1 MQPWPSFPTLA
12 VLTFEPPGTLKSV
25 FGKKER
31 ENSESERRRERRLWV
46 GNFSLSV
53 SPGFLVVIRSL
64 TAFSLT
70 HMCHR
75 NIYSTWRPDS
85 LLKNENDWTSAH
97 GQSGPH
103 SWACLRVCVR
113 VSVYTYVCLYMWLCT
128 VFVHTSECV
137 HFSMCRAI
145 ATLFFF
151 KVILCSSQWRIF
163 HSAANE
169 IVLLRMG
176 AYNCDEKN
184 KQLVNENYDM
194 FVYLIFWNCWI
205 RLNNKWDFLSKPSQE
220 NYCIPKINEGNG
232 LRRMSQCKQHQR
244 FVFKPKHG
252 F

>member
-1 MQPWPSFPTLA
+1 MSL
-12 VLTFEPPGTLKSV
+12 ED
-25 FGKKER
+25 GKEW

-70 HMCHR
+70 HTRHR

-97 GQSGPH
+97 GQLGLH
-103 SWACLRVCVR
+103 SRAGVPACVR
-113 VSVYTYVCLYMWLCT
+113 VSVYAYVCLYMWLCT
-128 VFVHTSECV
+128 VFVCAYQWVCV

-176 AYNCDEKN
+176 ACNCDEKN
-184 KQLVNENYDM
+184 KQLVNETYDM

-205 RLNNKWDFLSKPSQE
+205 RLNNKWDFLSKMSQE
-220 NYCIPKINEGNG
+220 NYCTPQIN
-232 LRRMSQCKQHQR
+232 
-244 FVFKPKHG
+244 
-252 F
+252 

>member
-1 MQPWPSFPTLA
+1 MSL
-12 VLTFEPPGTLKSV
+12 ED
-25 FGKKER
+25 KKEW
-31 ENSESERRRERRLWV
+31 ENSETERRRERRLWV
-46 GNFSLSV
+46 SNFSLSV

-70 HMCHR
+70 HMRHR

-97 GQSGPH
+97 GQLGPH
-103 SWACLRVCVR
+103 SRACLRVCVCACL
-113 VSVYTYVCLYMWLCT
+113 YICMYVCTCGYVQYLS
-128 VFVHTSECV
+128 VHTSECV

-184 KQLVNENYDM
+184 KQLVNETYDM

-220 NYCIPKINEGNG
+220 NYCIPKIN
-232 LRRMSQCKQHQR
+232 
-244 FVFKPKHG
+244 
-252 F
+252 